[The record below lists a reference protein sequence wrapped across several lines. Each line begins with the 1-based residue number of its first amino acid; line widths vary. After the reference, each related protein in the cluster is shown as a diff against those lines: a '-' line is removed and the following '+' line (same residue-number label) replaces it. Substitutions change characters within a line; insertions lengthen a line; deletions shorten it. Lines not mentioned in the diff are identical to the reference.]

1 MKNEKISFWQKIVLY
16 WKFKVRYYPKQFIVG
31 LKNLY
36 KWTPIIWKDRDWDNS
51 FLFDII
57 KFKISNMAGTH
68 GKEMPYV
75 GSERNVEIMN
85 TIVRLIDKFQSEEY
99 LHEYFSYVD
108 DEYTFEKVEG
118 TDYFEM
124 KIENLRDDLDQYFA
138 KYPLL
143 KKRALNHKIYKENS
157 SSVSLAMAMGFVQHE
172 RAKRLI
178 FELLNRHI
186 DKWWE

>member
-1 MKNEKISFWQKIVLY
+1 MKNKKISFWQKIVLY
-16 WKFKVRYYPKQFIVG
+16 WKFEVRYYPKQFIDG

-36 KWTPIIWKDRDWDNS
+36 KWIPIIWKDRDWDDS

-57 KFKISNMAGTH
+57 KFKISNMAKTH

-75 GSERNVEIMN
+75 WSERNVEIMN
-85 TIVRLIDKFQSEEY
+85 TIFRLIDKFKSEEY

-124 KIENLRDDLDQYFA
+124 KIENLRDDLDQYFE

-143 KKRALNHKIYKENS
+143 KRRAVNHKIYTEQPS
-157 SSVSLAMAMGFVQHE
+157 STRLAMAMGFVQHE
-172 RAKRLI
+172 RSKRLI
-178 FELLNRHI
+178 FELLNRHVE
-186 DKWWE
+186 KWWE